1 VRKNKATLKDIAV
14 MTGYSPA
21 SISMV
26 LSGKM
31 LERFSDKTIR
41 DIRSA
46 AKKCNYIKIRKG
58 NIVLVICPSV
68 FNPYYSTILQGMD
81 MEAAKHGLSTIVYNT
96 YWDAEKERRVLDL
109 AKNPAVCGAV
119 FAMIPQIHKTAVE
132 LNKIIPVVAI
142 GDYHKDLQLD
152 AVDINNFNAGKLAA
166 EHLISLG
173 HKTAAYIS
181 TTLNDDHSARTQRLE
196 GLRAAYKEAGRPEYP
211 VVYSRDI
218 APEYELHNINVEF
231 ETGYNLML
239 ECIKETPH
247 VTAVIA
253 INDMVAYGC
262 MNAISDRGF
271 RIPDDYSLCGFD
283 NIFPSKFSGINLTTV
298 EHHIIER
305 GKKAIELIA
314 ARPENR
320 SGILDVVRIEYK
332 SGLIVRSSTARA
344 RKSEL
349 F

>member
-1 VRKNKATLKDIAV
+1 MRKNGATLKDIAA
-14 MTGYSPA
+14 MTGFSPA

-41 DIRSA
+41 EIRSA
-46 AKKCNYIKIRKG
+46 AKQCNYGKG
-58 NIVLVICPSV
+58 AQGSIVLVICPSV

-96 YWDAEKERRVLDL
+96 YWDAEKEKKVLGL
-109 AKNPAVCGAV
+109 AKNPAICGAV
-119 FAMIPQIHKTAVE
+119 FAMIPQIHETAVE

-152 AVDINNFNAGKLAA
+152 AVDINNFNAGKLLA

-173 HKTAAYIS
+173 HKTCAYIS
-181 TTLNDDHSARTQRLE
+181 TTLNDEHSARTQRLE
-196 GLRAAYKEAGRPEYP
+196 GLRAAYREAGIPEYP

-218 APEYELHNINVEF
+218 EPEYELHNVNVEY

-239 ECIKETPH
+239 DCIKKTAH
-247 VTAVIA
+247 VTAVVA

-262 MNAISDRGF
+262 MNAIRDKGF
-271 RIPDDYSLCGFD
+271 RVPEDYSLCGFD
-283 NIFPSKFSGINLTTV
+283 NIFPSKFCGIELTSV

-305 GKKAIELIA
+305 GKKAIEILA

-332 SGLIVRSSTARA
+332 SGLIVRRSTAQA
-344 RKSEL
+344 RSSECL
-349 F
+349 